1 MEEFD
6 LDNIT
11 PEMVLENMKKN
22 GEIDEESYT
31 EVKFQFED
39 IEDVGVLNDYQIFE
53 KAYKNNRIH
62 KCVEMVLKIALENSN
77 NLKKCMLRSNCLKNP
92 MGMKYT
98 ETDYK
103 KTMQIMINAFKKA
116 EEMKFENQIVSQIG
130 EMLLYTHGFYH
141 NSQTNTQ
148 KLEMNTFS
156 QYSLSKQLRMICI
169 FIQDQSRLMKE
180 ELYKSRKKSFRT
192 GMEMNIANRPVDHFP
207 QEKISFSD
215 NYEGMLEY
223 FNTIIHFVY
232 YSKKKDLKKND
243 IGEHGDI
250 HPFGIPEFEQ
260 LTYIAQQRRMYE
272 LLEEKF
278 RYGEWGVELVH
289 NQNNQNVYLFKPER
303 KDKFKSH
310 ITASIRREYQYK
322 SNITRYA
329 NFQKVERAMVAVE
342 KLALQIEIDNIEKF
356 EVDRRL
362 YKEATEV
369 VSSLIT
375 VYRDLTKKYY
385 FQCKFDGITVD
396 DLINMYEFLYTYSQI
411 YMESASKHFNQD
423 DYTTYKYIVPVV
435 SLEYLLNEFV
445 LLYGYERNLAKKL
458 LDNFVYHEHLKK
470 EEGDIFSRPLL
481 KVNKSQVLLCESLIE
496 QINIERNVEQW
507 LKKYDVDLTPV
518 GYQFEDK
525 LRKKLGS
532 INGIEVNTN
541 KFTFN
546 AYDGKDVEF
555 DFIGTFDDYLLLF
568 EF

>member
-278 RYGEWGVELVH
+278 RYGEWGVELVRRT
-289 NQNNQNVYLFKPER
+289 NN
-303 KDKFKSH
+303 
-310 ITASIRREYQYK
+310 
-322 SNITRYA
+322 
-329 NFQKVERAMVAVE
+329 
-342 KLALQIEIDNIEKF
+342 
-356 EVDRRL
+356 
-362 YKEATEV
+362 
-369 VSSLIT
+369 
-375 VYRDLTKKYY
+375 
-385 FQCKFDGITVD
+385 
-396 DLINMYEFLYTYSQI
+396 
-411 YMESASKHFNQD
+411 
-423 DYTTYKYIVPVV
+423 
-435 SLEYLLNEFV
+435 
-445 LLYGYERNLAKKL
+445 
-458 LDNFVYHEHLKK
+458 
-470 EEGDIFSRPLL
+470 
-481 KVNKSQVLLCESLIE
+481 
-496 QINIERNVEQW
+496 
-507 LKKYDVDLTPV
+507 
-518 GYQFEDK
+518 
-525 LRKKLGS
+525 
-532 INGIEVNTN
+532 
-541 KFTFN
+541 
-546 AYDGKDVEF
+546 
-555 DFIGTFDDYLLLF
+555 
-568 EF
+568 